1 MKMADFERQDG
12 TTRDELVQRIALM
25 EKMIAEGR
33 QSTARYGWMFVLWGL
48 TYFAAIAWT
57 VYLPYTEWAWP
68 ACIAACSVVFG
79 IVRSRQPRAGGKIDN
94 LRRHSLDAV
103 WQVIGGGI
111 ILYLI
116 AVIVSG
122 HGKEPDYLAA
132 VLFFNGLANGVS
144 ARILR
149 WWPQGV
155 AAAIWWGCGTAMLFF
170 TTRTEELALFV
181 TATFCGMILFGV
193 YAMWLERH
201 AAAGMVQAHA

>member
-1 MKMADFERQDG
+1 
-12 TTRDELVQRIALM
+12 
-25 EKMIAEGR
+25 
-33 QSTARYGWMFVLWGL
+33 MFVLWGL
-48 TYFAAIAWT
+48 TYFAAIGWT
-57 VYLPYTEWAWP
+57 VDVPYTDWAWP

-79 IVRSRQPRAGGKIDN
+79 VGAVAAVRAHGGRIEN

-111 ILYLI
+111 VLYLI

-122 HGKEPDYLAA
+122 HGKERDYLAA

-155 AAAIWWGCGTAMLFF
+155 AAAVWWGCGTAMLFF
-170 TTRTEELALFV
+170 TTRTEALALFV
-181 TATFCGMILFGV
+181 TATFCGMILFGL

-201 AAAGMVQAHA
+201 DAGMVQAHA

>member
-1 MKMADFERQDG
+1 MANFEQEDG
-12 TTRDELVQRIALM
+12 TTRDELVQRVALM
-25 EKMIAEGR
+25 EAMIAEGR

-48 TYFAAIAWT
+48 TYFAAIGWT
-57 VYLPYTEWAWP
+57 LTLPYTDWAWP

-79 IVRSRQPRAGGKIDN
+79 LVRSRQSRAGGKSEN
-94 LRRHSLDAV
+94 LRTHSLDAV

-122 HGKEPDYLAA
+122 HGKEPGYLAA

-149 WWPQGV
+149 WWPQAV
-155 AAAIWWGCGTAMLFF
+155 SAAIWWGCGTAMLFF

-181 TATFCGMILFGV
+181 TATFCGMIVFGL

-201 AAAGMVQAHA
+201 DAGMVQAHA

>member
-1 MKMADFERQDG
+1 MPNTIIPKSISATKMPSG
-12 TTRDELVQRIALM
+12 
-25 EKMIAEGR
+25 
-33 QSTARYGWMFVLWGL
+33 Y
-48 TYFAAIAWT
+48 
-57 VYLPYTEWAWP
+57 
-68 ACIAACSVVFG
+68 
-79 IVRSRQPRAGGKIDN
+79 
-94 LRRHSLDAV
+94 
-103 WQVIGGGI
+103 
-111 ILYLI
+111 
-116 AVIVSG
+116 G
-122 HGKEPDYLAA
+122 HGKEPGYLAA

>member
-68 ACIAACSVVFG
+68 ACIAACSVAFG
-79 IVRSRQPRAGGKIDN
+79 VVRTRHRAGGTIDN

>member
-1 MKMADFERQDG
+1 MQREDG
-12 TTRDELVQRIALM
+12 TTRDDLLQRVALM
-25 EKMIAEGR
+25 EEMIAEGR
-33 QSTARYGWMFVLWGL
+33 ASTARYGWMFVLWGL

-68 ACIAACSVVFG
+68 GCIAACSVVFG
-79 IVRSRQPRAGGKIDN
+79 IVRSRQPLVEGKIDN

-116 AVIVSG
+116 AVIASG
-122 HGKEPDYLAA
+122 HGKQPEYLAA

-149 WWPQGV
+149 WWPQAV

-170 TTRTEELALFV
+170 TTRTEILTLFLM
-181 TATFCGMILFGV
+181 ATFCGMILFGL
-193 YAMWLERH
+193 YAMWLERRD
-201 AAAGMVQAHA
+201 AGMVESHA

>member
-1 MKMADFERQDG
+1 MTMTNIEQHDG
-12 TTRDELVQRIALM
+12 TTREELVQRVALM
-25 EKMIAEGR
+25 EAMIAEGR

-57 VYLPYTEWAWP
+57 VTLPYAEWAWL

-79 IVRSRQPRAGGKIDN
+79 VVRSRQSRVEGQIDN

-111 ILYLI
+111 ILYLL

-122 HGKEPDYLAA
+122 QAKEPGYLAA

-155 AAAIWWGCGTAMLFF
+155 SAAIWWGCGTAMLFF

-181 TATFCGMILFGV
+181 TATFCGMIVFGL
-193 YAMWLERH
+193 YAMWLERR
-201 AAAGMVQAHA
+201 AAALELHHA